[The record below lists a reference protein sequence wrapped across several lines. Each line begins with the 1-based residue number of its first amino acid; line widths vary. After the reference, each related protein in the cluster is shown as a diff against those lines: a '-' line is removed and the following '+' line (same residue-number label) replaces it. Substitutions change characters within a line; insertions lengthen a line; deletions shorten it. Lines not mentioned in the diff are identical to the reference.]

1 MIRIA
6 IVDDESGSQRLL
18 QDYLDRY
25 RGDYG
30 ETFEVALFYDGKD
43 IVRHYQP
50 YFDIIFLDVKMAD
63 VDGFSA
69 AKRIREIDTEVILIF
84 ITNMAQYAIKGY
96 EVDALSYLLKP
107 VPYFAFSQEL
117 KRSLKRLEKHKQQY
131 LFLPHEHGLLRLDAA
146 GIYYIERE
154 KHRVSIHTGEDTYSI
169 VGTIKEIESKLDRR
183 YFFRCNSG
191 YIVNMERVT
200 EVRDNF
206 VFLGAYKLQIS
217 RPKKKAFM
225 TALTDYLGGSRK

>member
-6 IVDDESGSQRLL
+6 IVDDECSSQRLL

-43 IVRHYQP
+43 IVQHYRP
-50 YFDIIFLDVKMAD
+50 YFDIIFLDVKMEE

-117 KRSLKRLEKHKQQY
+117 KRSLKRLEKQKQRY
-131 LFLPHEHGLLRLDAA
+131 LFLPHEHGLLRLDAG

-154 KHRVSIHTGEDTYSI
+154 KHRVSIHTTEDTYAI
-169 VGTIKEIESKLDRR
+169 VGTIKDLEAKLDRR

-191 YIVNMERVT
+191 YIVNMARVT

-206 VFLGAYKLQIS
+206 VFLGEYKLQIS
-217 RPKKKAFM
+217 RPKRKAFM